1 MRWPALPLDW
11 IAILGIKFG
20 GGPIL
25 NEVLSVE
32 EVDEILGF
40 GAIEDLK
47 ERAIYVG
54 WGLAVDA

>member
-1 MRWPALPLDW
+1 MLLHH
-11 IAILGIKFG
+11 
-20 GGPIL
+20 GPIL